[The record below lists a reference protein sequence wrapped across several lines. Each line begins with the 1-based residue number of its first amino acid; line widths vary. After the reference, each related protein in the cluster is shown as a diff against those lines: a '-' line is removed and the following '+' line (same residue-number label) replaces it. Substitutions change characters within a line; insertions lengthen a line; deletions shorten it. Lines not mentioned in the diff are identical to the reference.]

1 MGCKGETRV
10 ACRTRSEPSLWYT
23 GSMTQDEAVTH
34 WQQRA
39 RSELKAARI
48 LFEKEE
54 PDVYGEVIFHC
65 HLALELAF
73 KAKYIQEHDT
83 AAPFTH
89 NLGELAQTLN
99 EEWSE
104 SDRMDFDHLS
114 DSAVLARY
122 GDEEWHSQHATKD
135 KARMWIA
142 KVDRFLA
149 KIQP

>member
-1 MGCKGETRV
+1 
-10 ACRTRSEPSLWYT
+10 
-23 GSMTQDEAVTH
+23 MTQGEAVSH
-34 WQQRA
+34 WQKRA
-39 RSELKAARI
+39 QAELKAARI

-54 PDVYGEVIFHC
+54 PDVYGEVVFHC

-89 NLGELAQTLN
+89 NLGELAQMLD

-104 SDRMDFDHLS
+104 SDRMDFDQLS

-122 GDEEWHSQHATKD
+122 GDEE
-135 KARMWIA
+135 
-142 KVDRFLA
+142 
-149 KIQP
+149 

>member
-1 MGCKGETRV
+1 
-10 ACRTRSEPSLWYT
+10 
-23 GSMTQDEAVTH
+23 MTQDEAATH
-34 WQQRA
+34 WQERA
-39 RSELKAARI
+39 RAELKAARI

-73 KAKYIQEHDT
+73 KAKYIQKHDA

-104 SDRMDFDHLS
+104 SDRSDFDQLS

-122 GDEEWHSQHATKD
+122 GDEEWYTQHATKE
-135 KARMWIA
+135 KAGMWLE
-142 KVDRFLA
+142 KVETLLT
-149 KIQP
+149 KIQL

>member
-1 MGCKGETRV
+1 
-10 ACRTRSEPSLWYT
+10 
-23 GSMTQDEAVTH
+23 MTQDEAVTH
-34 WQQRA
+34 WKQRA

-48 LFEKEE
+48 LFEKKDA
-54 PDVYGEVIFHC
+54 DVYGEVIFHC

-73 KAKYIQEHDT
+73 KALYIQEYDT

-89 NLGELAQTLN
+89 NLGELAQTLD

-104 SDRMDFDHLS
+104 SDLTDFDQLS

-122 GDEEWHSQHATKD
+122 GDEEWHTQHATKE
-135 KARMWIA
+135 KTQNWLE
-142 KVDRFLA
+142 KVEKFLT